1 MRPWTALF
9 LAITCEVTGTLSL
22 QLLAP
27 GSPGLAAII
36 TGGAVT
42 LSYLL
47 LSLAF
52 RRIPTAVAFAVWE
65 AAGLTMIT
73 VLSIWLFGQHLTL
86 PQWLALGGVALGAHL
101 VHSGTRTGG
110 HT

>member
-9 LAITCEVTGTLSL
+9 LAITCEITGTLSL

-27 GSPGLAAII
+27 ATPGLAALI
-36 TGGAVT
+36 TGSAIA

-52 RRIPTAVAFAVWE
+52 RRIPIAVAFAVWE

-86 PQWLALGGVALGAHL
+86 PQWLALGGVVLGARL